1 MKNIFLSAMFFL
13 LFGISAG
20 IAEAVTSDIM
30 LYLSG
35 KGRRDKPFQG
45 DRGEIFR
52 HTEGIQRKGTLAQRT
67 FYPALG
73 RDREEQG
80 WQGLDR
86 ALRNEFGSVRKP
98 LCVLLK
104 SGSYLYDP
112 EKNMLKMLSDKNSLS
127 RAARQGTQVLRR
139 VFCLRYKEADRV

>member
-1 MKNIFLSAMFFL
+1 MFFL

-30 LYLSG
+30 LTSPEKDGGISPFKAIEEDLPPH
-35 KGRRDKPFQG
+35 RRHSKK
-45 DRGEIFR
+45 RN
-52 HTEGIQRKGTLAQRT
+52 LAQRT

-98 LCVLLK
+98 LCA
-104 SGSYLYDP
+104 S
-112 EKNMLKMLSDKNSLS
+112 
-127 RAARQGTQVLRR
+127 
-139 VFCLRYKEADRV
+139 